1 MSSEKSVPHGNT
13 EHSSHPLSTT
23 PYAESWRTVLGCA
36 SLRERIANGSNVA
49 RTPTHAKLSTR
60 TETRSRPKLI
70 RFTPSELREVAERAR
85 VRGRPV
91 ACYIRESSL
100 GVSPRVR
107 RTELND
113 SLIRALARVAD
124 QLTRLAAA
132 ADAAALQD
140 SPAFA
145 QTVTEVLDL
154 IRDLD

>member
-1 MSSEKSVPHGNT
+1 M
-13 EHSSHPLSTT
+13 
-23 PYAESWRTVLGCA
+23 
-36 SLRERIANGSNVA
+36 
-49 RTPTHAKLSTR
+49 
-60 TETRSRPKLI
+60 
-70 RFTPSELREVAERAR
+70 
-85 VRGRPV
+85 RGRPV

-132 ADAAALQD
+132 AGAAGLNEA
-140 SPAFA
+140 PIFA
-145 QTVTEVLDL
+145 QTVTDVLDL

>member
-1 MSSEKSVPHGNT
+1 M
-13 EHSSHPLSTT
+13 
-23 PYAESWRTVLGCA
+23 
-36 SLRERIANGSNVA
+36 A
-49 RTPTHAKLSTR
+49 RTPAHTQHSTR
-60 TETRSRPKLI
+60 AETRSRPKLI
-70 RFTPSELREVAERAR
+70 RFTPSELQEVTERAR
-85 VRGRPV
+85 MRGRPV

-132 ADAAALQD
+132 AGAAGLNEA
-140 SPAFA
+140 PIFA
-145 QTVTEVLDL
+145 QTVTDVLDL

>member
-1 MSSEKSVPHGNT
+1 MCRFHT
-13 EHSSHPLSTT
+13 
-23 PYAESWRTVLGCA
+23 
-36 SLRERIANGSNVA
+36 ERIAAGSNVVRIPA
-49 RTPTHAKLSTR
+49 HTQLSTR
-60 TETRSRPKLI
+60 AETRNRPKLI

-91 ACYIRESSL
+91 ACFIRESSL

-124 QLTRLAAA
+124 QLTRLAAV
-132 ADAAALQD
+132 ADAAGLQD
-140 SPAFA
+140 APAFA
-145 QTVTEVLDL
+145 QTVTDVLDL

>member
-1 MSSEKSVPHGNT
+1 M
-13 EHSSHPLSTT
+13 
-23 PYAESWRTVLGCA
+23 
-36 SLRERIANGSNVA
+36 A
-49 RTPTHAKLSTR
+49 RTPAHTQQSTR
-60 TETRSRPKLI
+60 ADTRNHPKLI
-70 RFTPSELREVAERAR
+70 RFTQSELQEVTERAR

-113 SLIRALARVAD
+113 SLIRALARTAD

-132 ADAAALQD
+132 ASAAELRDA
-140 SPAFA
+140 PAFA
-145 QTVTEVLDL
+145 QTVTDVLDL

>member
-1 MSSEKSVPHGNT
+1 MARIPAQTH
-13 EHSSHPLSTT
+13 LST
-23 PYAESWRTVLGCA
+23 PA
-36 SLRERIANGSNVA
+36 
-49 RTPTHAKLSTR
+49 
-60 TETRSRPKLI
+60 ETRNRPKLI
-70 RFTPSELREVAERAR
+70 RFTQSELQEVAERAR
-85 VRGRPV
+85 LRGRPV

-132 ADAAALQD
+132 ADAAGMHDA
-140 SPAFA
+140 PAFA
-145 QTVTEVLDL
+145 QTVTDVLDL